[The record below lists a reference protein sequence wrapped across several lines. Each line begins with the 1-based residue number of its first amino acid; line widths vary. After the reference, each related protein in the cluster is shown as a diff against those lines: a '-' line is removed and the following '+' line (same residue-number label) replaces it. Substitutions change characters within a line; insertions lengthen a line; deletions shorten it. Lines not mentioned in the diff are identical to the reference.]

1 MLSVERLGVVL
12 APKDKEHAKFN
23 AGAAVVKPEA
33 LYERAAGI
41 KNKDFFTNLKS
52 QSWWCVADRFRL
64 TYQVVNAIKSGETP
78 PPYQLDELI
87 SISSK
92 CPNLEKLKME
102 LSIPMR
108 DFDNNGRVK
117 VESKKDLAKRDI
129 KSPNIADSFI
139 MAYAPINSG
148 LNIRPDAL
156 KGLF

>member
-1 MLSVERLGVVL
+1 MAELDFSKIYGETATSKASFTDENYLNGWGYLG
-12 APKDKEHAKFN
+12 
-23 AGAAVVKPEA
+23 
-33 LYERAAGI
+33 
-41 KNKDFFTNLKS
+41 S
-52 QSWWCVADRFRL
+52 
-64 TYQVVNAIKSGETP
+64 TP

-92 CPNLEKLKME
+92 TPNLEKLKME

-156 KGLF
+156 KGLFP